1 MAGEWGEND
10 SNSIHTTSA
19 QPDFS
24 LVDDDGWNSPVINK
38 VQQSV
43 TQSIGMSSG
52 NKRNLSS
59 SSSESPI
66 KWRGVEKTNCI
77 SNQTSS
83 SVGVDSSGWGN
94 EQTDSHGWND
104 NTKNGKESN
113 DNDSWGNESSSRND
127 SSRGFASRG
136 SRNYN
141 DDRRTDRRSDN
152 YRSSNYGSNKQ
163 VIKIKSS
170 YVGRVIGR
178 GGATIKDLQIQ
189 SGARI
194 SINKDTQN
202 QFDVEVELA
211 GTTDQCKKAEQLI
224 NELTDNSVISSSS
237 YQSSNYQSSNFQ
249 SSNNQSNNNWSSNYN
264 SSSNSRSQPKQVIIN
279 DTEYEDIDWAAAIKE
294 SEEATRKK
302 WAALPPV
309 VKAFYYE
316 DPEVASLTPKEVNQF
331 RASNN
336 NIMVSHFNENNHNP
350 IPNPIITFEHAF
362 SHYRKFDSFIN
373 QSMLFY
379 HYTAF

>member
-1 MAGEWGEND
+1 MAGDWGESD

-19 QPDFS
+19 QPNFS

-38 VQQSV
+38 VQQSL
-43 TQSIGMSSG
+43 TQSIGISSR

-66 KWRGVEKTNCI
+66 KWRGIEKANCI
-77 SNQTSS
+77 PNQTSS

-94 EQTDSHGWND
+94 EQTDSHGWDD
-104 NTKNGKESN
+104 NTNDKESN
-113 DNDSWGNESSSRND
+113 GNDSWGND
-127 SSRGFASRG
+127 SSRGYTSRG

-170 YVGRVIGR
+170 YVGKVIGR
-178 GGATIKDLQIQ
+178 GGVTIKDLQIQ

-224 NELTDNSVISSSS
+224 NELTDYSVISSSS
-237 YQSSNYQSSNFQ
+237 YQSSNY
-249 SSNNQSNNNWSSNYN
+249 QSNNNWSSNYN

-336 NIMVSHFNENNHNP
+336 NIMVSHFNEKNDNP

-362 SHYRKFDSFIN
+362 SHYRKLNFFH
-373 QSMLFY
+373 QSSLLFY
-379 HYTAF
+379 YYTTF